1 MKEIEARFLEV
12 DIDDIRKKL
21 RALKAKKVH
30 PMMVYRR
37 YIFNLQN
44 PQEKGYARVR
54 QEAGGVTMT
63 IKKYGPNKYASEF
76 EVALDNT
83 TLEEARD
90 FMLGAGFTQK
100 AYHETLR
107 EKYKLPS
114 VNEIVID
121 VIPGLPPY
129 VEIEAMSE
137 AKMIGVCKK
146 LNLHM
151 ENAKYGAYG
160 KQFEEYY
167 GIPQAVADN
176 DVAEIRFET
185 IDKHL
190 KKHMKKNK
198 ALLAKVKKSNL
209 AIYKK
214 VMKGKK

>member
-1 MKEIEARFLEV
+1 MKEIEARFLEI
-12 DIDDIRKKL
+12 DIEDMRKKL
-21 RALKAKKVH
+21 KALKAKKVH

-37 YIFNLQN
+37 YIFSLQN
-44 PQEKGYARVR
+44 PSEKGYARVR
-54 QEAGGVTMT
+54 QEASGITMT
-63 IKKYGPNKYASEF
+63 IKKYGANKYASEF

-129 VEIEAMSE
+129 VEIEAPSE
-137 AKMIGVCKK
+137 AKMIAICEK
-146 LNLHM
+146 LGLSM

-176 DVAEIRFET
+176 DVAEMRFET

-214 VMKGKK
+214 VVKGRK

>member
-12 DIDDIRKKL
+12 DIEDMRKKL
-21 RALKAKKVH
+21 KALKAKKVH

-37 YIFNLQN
+37 YIFTLQN
-44 PQEKGYARVR
+44 PEEKGYARVR
-54 QEAGGVTMT
+54 QEASGVTMT
-63 IKKYGPNKYASEF
+63 IKKYGANKYASEF
-76 EVALDNT
+76 EVALKDT
-83 TLEEARD
+83 TLEEARE
-90 FMLGAGFTQK
+90 FMLGAGFIQK
-100 AYHETLR
+100 AYHETMR

-137 AKMIGVCKK
+137 AKMIAICEK
-146 LNLHM
+146 LGLHM

-167 GIPQAVADN
+167 GIPQTVADN

-214 VMKGKK
+214 VVGKK

>member
-12 DIDDIRKKL
+12 DIEDIRKKL
-21 RALKAKKVH
+21 KKLKAKKVH
-30 PMMVYRR
+30 PMMIYRR
-37 YIFNLQN
+37 YVFNLQN

-54 QEAGGVTMT
+54 QEASGTTMT
-63 IKKYGPNKYASEF
+63 IKKYGANKYAMEY
-76 EVALDNT
+76 EVALKDT
-83 TLEEARD
+83 PLEEARD

-100 AYHETLR
+100 AFHETMR

-129 VEIEAMSE
+129 IEIEAASE
-137 AKMIGVCKK
+137 DKMIAICNK
-146 LNLHM
+146 LGLKM
-151 ENAKYGAYG
+151 EDAKYGAYG

-167 GIPQAVADN
+167 GIPQKVADD
-176 DVAEIRFET
+176 DVAEVRFQT

-190 KKHMKKNK
+190 KPHIKKNK

-214 VMKGKK
+214 VIKSKK

>member
-12 DIDDIRKKL
+12 DIEEMRKKL
-21 RALKAKKVH
+21 KALKAKKVH

-44 PQEKGYARVR
+44 PNEKGYARVR
-54 QEAGGVTMT
+54 QEASGITMT
-63 IKKYGPNKYASEF
+63 IKKYGANKYASEF

-129 VEIEAMSE
+129 IEIEAPSE
-137 AKMIGVCKK
+137 AKMVAISEK
-146 LNLHM
+146 LGLKM
-151 ENAKYGAYG
+151 EDAKYGAYG

-167 GIPQAVADN
+167 GIPQVVADN
-176 DVAEIRFET
+176 DVAEMRFET

-214 VMKGKK
+214 VVGKK

>member
-12 DIDDIRKKL
+12 DIEEMRKKL
-21 RALKAKKVH
+21 KALKAKKVH

-44 PQEKGYARVR
+44 PNEKGYARVR
-54 QEAGGVTMT
+54 QEASGITMT
-63 IKKYGPNKYASEF
+63 IKKYGANKYASEF

-129 VEIEAMSE
+129 IEIEAPSE
-137 AKMIGVCKK
+137 AKMVAISEK
-146 LNLHM
+146 LGLKM
-151 ENAKYGAYG
+151 EDAKYGAYG

-167 GIPQAVADN
+167 GIPQTVADN
-176 DVAEIRFET
+176 DVAEMRFET

-214 VMKGKK
+214 VVGKK